1 MPGLGPDNM
10 QNGTTRIPAV
20 RGSISVR
27 SHGSRRLARTATA
40 GRTRGEDCVNQSGTS
55 QNRGKG
61 RRPHTKRGDASNE
74 GHWSRGGVGKD
85 GDDSGCLQICL
96 LSSWEKKK
104 GQRTL
109 KLFSGVI
116 MAESA
121 PPPGTNATLADLTSS
136 AVKNSSYCYNFDGG
150 LSKSSLFASLIQIQ
164 WRSSSLED
172 AKIGEV
178 PREPE
183 DLIIVG
189 LGHGEEDA
197 KQADGEDQEHGG
209 RKGGLPPRQG
219 NPGGV
224 SPERLLGRGRVLRR
238 GDAALL
244 VPQVGRD
251 PERRHGDG
259 RGDRQKQCC
268 EEERPIEGA
277 AAAS

>member
-20 RGSISVR
+20 RGTISVR

-96 LSSWEKKK
+96 LSLWEKKK

-116 MAESA
+116 MAGSA
-121 PPPGTNATLADLTSS
+121 PPPGTNATLAD
-136 AVKNSSYCYNFDGG
+136 
-150 LSKSSLFASLIQIQ
+150 
-164 WRSSSLED
+164 D

-209 RKGGLPPRQG
+209 RHGGLPPRQG

-224 SPERLLGRGRVLRR
+224 SPERLLGRGRVLRG